1 MHAMYLCGSGSGYSQ
16 FATVYKLTQNN
27 STALTWY
34 NKWLARFHG
43 KSGTTESWGYLSNQT
58 ATNTSYLLRFNWSS
72 YLNGSASS
80 TGKLT
85 DNDDAKF
92 VGYSN
97 SSTLFTGTQIGSP
110 SPKTPHS
117 TDGTT
122 VKADGTWTWSTPLNT
137 TYTGFD
143 KVTVGFSMTSGAT
156 LPSNCI
162 TVRILAGSNIISST
176 TTNGSS
182 PAVLTVPTAYR
193 SGYNLYLQVYIS
205 SDNMESI
212 GSTLFTAQ
220 VTEFS
225 FSLSSVNLYWSSSA
239 QTCLS
244 GHNWGDAVYT
254 YSSDKKTCT
263 VKHTCSTCGVDENET
278 ITAVQTASTTTTY
291 TYKYT
296 PTSISSVSAW
306 SKTYSR
312 DYGSGTVSFTSSSG
326 SSNVAG
332 TWSKTNANYTVG
344 YSHNLV
350 NGTWYSVT
358 TSTVQATGTAVINK
372 GAIKTNVQSVKA
384 VASYEKDYM
393 TVIVYSSSGAIL
405 KQNSGYQTV
414 TVDLSTIDN
423 ADKLN
428 CYVQVIHS
436 RINSQSN
443 YQSGSWNSFPSA
455 PNISVTSTLSYV
467 AITY

>member
-1 MHAMYLCGSGSGYSQ
+1 MAHFFYL
-16 FATVYKLTQNN
+16 
-27 STALTWY
+27 
-34 NKWLARFHG
+34 
-43 KSGTTESWGYLSNQT
+43 
-58 ATNTSYLLRFNWSS
+58 
-72 YLNGSASS
+72 
-80 TGKLT
+80 
-85 DNDDAKF
+85 
-92 VGYSN
+92 
-97 SSTLFTGTQIGSP
+97 
-110 SPKTPHS
+110 
-117 TDGTT
+117 
-122 VKADGTWTWSTPLNT
+122 
-137 TYTGFD
+137 
-143 KVTVGFSMTSGAT
+143 GAT

-162 TVRILAGSNIISST
+162 TVRILAGSNPITSA

-182 PAVLTVPTAYR
+182 PVTLSIPTAYR

-205 SDNMESI
+205 SDNMSSI
-212 GSTLFTAQ
+212 GSTLFWAQ
-220 VTEFS
+220 VTS
-225 FSLSSVNLYWSSSA
+225 FSLSLSSAKLTWSSSV
-239 QTCLS
+239 QTCIN

-332 TWSKTNANYTVG
+332 TWSKTNSNYTVG
-344 YSHNLV
+344 YSHSLI

-358 TSTVQATGTAVINK
+358 TSTVQATGTAHINK

-384 VASYEKDYM
+384 VADSPNDYM
-393 TVIVYSSSGAIL
+393 TVFVKASDGTLL

-414 TVDLSTIDN
+414 TVDLSSVDN

-428 CYVQVIHS
+428 CYVEIKHS
-436 RINSQSN
+436 NINTDSN
-443 YQSGSWNSFPSA
+443 YRAGNWNTFPSA
-455 PNISVTSTLSYV
+455 PSISATSTLSKV
-467 AITY
+467 SVTY